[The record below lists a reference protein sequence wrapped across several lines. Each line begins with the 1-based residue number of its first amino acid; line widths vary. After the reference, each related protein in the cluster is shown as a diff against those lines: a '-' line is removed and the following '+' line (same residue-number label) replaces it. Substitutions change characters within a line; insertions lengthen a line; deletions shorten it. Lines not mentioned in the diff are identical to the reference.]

1 MKPLSIFSTAV
12 MTLAGGLM
20 AAILP
25 APDPGNGAISLPRGF
40 RALVVADNLV
50 VGKKTGNSAE
60 KLRFIAVASNGDL
73 YAKLQF
79 GGILAMRDT
88 DGDGRMDVIKEFGPG
103 DGGTHVMFHE
113 GWLYHSSRSAVYRY
127 SYKPGELV
135 PTGELQTVIRD
146 LPAGDGHDAKVFAFD
161 DQGRIL
167 VEVGAPFNVYSEGA
181 NAVGAKGK
189 DATELQ
195 KTVGGFWRF
204 DPNRLNQT
212 QADGVRVATGNR
224 HTLALAWHPVSHEF
238 FMIMM
243 GRDML
248 NRVDPIHYDEL
259 DNAERVAEEMHVLR
273 GGMNFGWPYTY
284 WDPIKKARMVAPEFG
299 GDNVKRDGNPL
310 FAQPIIAF
318 PAHWAPLQMTLYEGT
333 QFPEKYRGG
342 MFVAFHGSW
351 NRAPR
356 SQMGY
361 KVVFVPFDENG
372 QPVGNHE
379 LFADD
384 FSGRKEFVSARDA
397 RFRPTGVAVDPDGSL
412 YVTDSEK
419 GRIWRIIYTGETMPA
434 PRRMP
439 GLSGGPPTPGTD
451 PELVGADSPG
461 GRLYAQICASCHMPN
476 GSGVP
481 NMQPALVGS
490 AVIAG
495 DAARL
500 IDVILHGPAAVL
512 PGNREKF
519 SNIMPPYG
527 AVLSDLDVA
536 GMVNFLRKNF
546 ATGALEV
553 TPAQVAARRALR

>member
-1 MKPLSIFSTAV
+1 MVLVGGPPTA
-12 MTLAGGLM
+12 A
-20 AAILP
+20 LP
-25 APDPGNGAISLPRGF
+25 EPDPDNGAISLPRGF
-40 RALVVADNLV
+40 RALVVADNIV
-50 VGKKTGNSAE
+50 AGKKTSNSAE
-60 KLRFIAVASNGDL
+60 KLRFITVAPNGDI

-103 DGGTHVMFHE
+103 DGGTHIMFHE
-113 GWLYHSSRSAVYRY
+113 GRLYHSSRTAVYRY

-135 PTGELQTVIRD
+135 PTGEPQTVIRD
-146 LPAGDGHDAKVFAFD
+146 LPAGESHDAKVFAFD

-167 VEVGAPFNVYSEGA
+167 VEVGAPYNVYSDGG
-181 NAVGAKGK
+181 NTVGAKGK

-195 KTVGGFWRF
+195 KTRGGFWRF

-224 HTLALAWHPVSHEF
+224 HTLALAWQPVSHEF

-248 NRVDPIHYDEL
+248 NRIDPIHYDEL

-273 GGMNFGWPYTY
+273 AGMNFGWPYSY
-284 WDPIKKARMVAPEFG
+284 WDPIKRVRMTAPEFG
-299 GDNVKRDGNPL
+299 GDNVKRDNNPL
-310 FAQPIIAF
+310 LAQPIIAF
-318 PAHWAPLQMTLYEGT
+318 PAHWAPLQMALYNGT
-333 QFPEKYRGG
+333 QFPEKYHGG

-372 QPVGNHE
+372 MPVGNYE
-379 LFADD
+379 SFADN
-384 FSGRKEFVSARDA
+384 FSGQKEFVSARDA
-397 RFRPTGVAVDPDGSL
+397 RFRPTGVAVGPDGSL

-419 GRIWRIIYTGETMPA
+419 GRIWRIIYTGEPNPA
-434 PRRMP
+434 SRHSS
-439 GLSGGPPTPGTD
+439 GLAGASPATVAGAG
-451 PELVGADSPG
+451 LVGAGTAG
-461 GRLYAQICASCHMPN
+461 GRLYAQVCAAYHMPN

-481 NMQPALVGS
+481 SMQPALVGS

-512 PGNREKF
+512 PQDREKF

-527 AVLSDLDVA
+527 TVLSDLDIA
-536 GMVNFLRKNF
+536 GIVNFLRKNF
-546 ATGALEV
+546 APGALEV
-553 TPAQVAARRALR
+553 TPAQVAARRVRL